1 MEKQTVNDL
10 ADQFISEIGSDSYSQ
25 FAKILGLLAN
35 GRPVAVDEVAKELD
49 MYPEQAKKFL
59 TSYGA
64 EFDSAGNLLGLGLTL
79 VPTPHQFEV
88 DGHKLYAWCATDTL
102 LFPILLNKTAN
113 VQTIDPVTGTKIR
126 LTVSPRA
133 VERVEPSG
141 AVLSFSNYLDA
152 TDVRGTFCNI
162 GHWFASRQTGEEYAS
177 KHKGVIILTPGE
189 VRGILNV
196 VGEKTTGRPEQ
207 KEEPGCGADYES
219 KAPSCH

>member
-1 MEKQTVNDL
+1 METHTLNDL
-10 ADQFISEIGSDSYSQ
+10 AEQFVSEVGSDSYSQ

-59 TSYGA
+59 TRYGA

-79 VPTPHQFEV
+79 VPTPHHFEV
-88 DGHKLYAWCATDTL
+88 DGHQLYAWCATDTL

-113 VQTIDPVTGTKIR
+113 VETIDPVTGTKIR

-133 VERVEPSG
+133 VERVEPRG

-152 TDVRGTFCNI
+152 ADVRGTFCNI
-162 GHWFASRQTGEEYAS
+162 GHWFASRQAGEEYAS
-177 KHKGVIILTPGE
+177 KHKGAIILTPEE
-189 VRGILNV
+189 VRDVLNV
-196 VGEKTTGRPEQ
+196 VTEKATGRPEQ
-207 KEEPGCGADYES
+207 EDLRCGAGSES
-219 KAPSCH
+219 KAPGCH